1 MVDIPTVSIMIA
13 SAGVLVA
20 ATYYVLQIRHQTKL
34 RQMDLFM
41 RLYSTFMSKESS
53 EALLIIMWLEYRD
66 YNDFVEKY
74 GTPSSERPVWTAY
87 MMVTNFFNEVG
98 MLLHRKFIDIESVDE
113 LFAFRVALFWEKLK
127 PLIEGMR
134 KQLNPQVARWF
145 EYLYNELK
153 KRERTLQ
160 QRGVENG

>member
-74 GTPSSERPVWTAY
+74 GMPSPEKPVWTAY

-98 MLLHRKFIDIESVDE
+98 MLLHRKLISIETVDE
-113 LFAFRVALFWEKLK
+113 LFGFRVAQFWEKLK

-134 KQLNPQVARWF
+134 KQLNPHVARWF
-145 EYLYNELK
+145 EYLYDEMK
-153 KRERTLQ
+153 KRQ
-160 QRGVENG
+160 QRGVNGG